1 MSGAMSLDG
10 FEQKQL
16 EPHVFRE
23 MTKRTFGVLFTPG
36 EFGAC
41 MDHFDP
47 KRSGFVSSKRFLR
60 YFLKL
65 GIVER
70 ENTYKED
77 LEKLRSDAIMREREH
92 TEKVAA
98 QWAKMELN
106 LSSQF
111 TEEQLHSALEK
122 LAIAALHFD
131 PASPG
136 INNTELMINLMAIG
150 YNLYLACVSVCLSL
164 GPMGLTAFEAKTL
177 SPSIF
182 REMLRRSFNM
192 KVTDG
197 KIYFR
202 IELSSSVH

>member
-1 MSGAMSLDG
+1 MLKISHNNSLRICLGAMSLDG
-10 FEQKQL
+10 FEQNRL

-23 MTKRTFGVLFTPG
+23 MIKRTFGVLLSPG

-47 KRSGFVSSKRFLR
+47 KRSGFISSKKFLR

-70 ENTYKED
+70 EATYKED

-92 TEKVAA
+92 TEKLAA

-106 LSSQF
+106 LSFQF
-111 TEEQLHSALEK
+111 TADQMRTALEK
-122 LAIAALHFD
+122 LANAALHFD

-136 INNTELMINLMAIG
+136 AS
-150 YNLYLACVSVCLSL
+150 AC
-164 GPMGLTAFEAKTL
+164 T
-177 SPSIF
+177 
-182 REMLRRSFNM
+182 
-192 KVTDG
+192 
-197 KIYFR
+197 
-202 IELSSSVH
+202 

>member
-1 MSGAMSLDG
+1 
-10 FEQKQL
+10 
-16 EPHVFRE
+16 
-23 MTKRTFGVLFTPG
+23 
-36 EFGAC
+36 
-41 MDHFDP
+41 
-47 KRSGFVSSKRFLR
+47 
-60 YFLKL
+60 LKL

-136 INNTELMINLMAIG
+136 IMQ
-150 YNLYLACVSVCLSL
+150 S
-164 GPMGLTAFEAKTL
+164 
-177 SPSIF
+177 
-182 REMLRRSFNM
+182 
-192 KVTDG
+192 
-197 KIYFR
+197 
-202 IELSSSVH
+202 

>member
-1 MSGAMSLDG
+1 MYAFIHLFVVIMSGAMSLDG

-23 MTKRTFGVLFTPG
+23 MVKRTFGVLFTPG

-47 KRSGFVSSKRFLR
+47 KRSGFVSSKKFLR

-136 INNTELMINLMAIG
+136 T
-150 YNLYLACVSVCLSL
+150 V
-164 GPMGLTAFEAKTL
+164 
-177 SPSIF
+177 
-182 REMLRRSFNM
+182 
-192 KVTDG
+192 
-197 KIYFR
+197 
-202 IELSSSVH
+202 